1 MQGLDTGFLLMYVGS
16 FCSEP
21 PSCSSLG
28 LELYMYV
35 CMYVCIEA
43 SRHSKIV
50 SSFLLV
56 YTLATLPDQSTS
68 YLLF

>member
-1 MQGLDTGFLLMYVGS
+1 MQGLDTSFLLMCVGS

-35 CMYVCIEA
+35 CMYV
-43 SRHSKIV
+43 
-50 SSFLLV
+50 
-56 YTLATLPDQSTS
+56 
-68 YLLF
+68 